1 MTSEFVVTANFL
13 NLRSSPELTPDNI
26 IAKLPRS
33 HVVTVLDTSNSPMW
47 KVRTQLLD
55 TQFEGFVSR
64 KFLQPRQALG
74 PTGSSLKA
82 IIDNGTELS
91 FAQLKPLKSLVNEI
105 QQRLSRLGFY
115 PGGRMIDGQLGQL
128 SSWTWKGLK
137 EFCSAFQLP
146 MVSEAKALDPVLAQA
161 LLDKRQAT
169 VVFDR
174 ARDVKAIAKEIAA
187 IQDATPVP
195 DPVHSCA
202 FLDREVRNSPFINEI
217 PSYPDRLAR
226 RADGQELRS
235 YGRTFTPV
243 GAAEPVIFAPFPLPG
258 VRPVV
263 DTKALNFLSPD
274 IGAAC
279 VCVGSYVDGLDPVQT
294 RWLGRNAFICKQ
306 FGSSTKFIGVLNAV
320 CQINSSFPDCKVDS
334 CRISGEG
341 ITGEG
346 ISKDFDDLVTQMVTY
361 AGPFDSNKIAA
372 MFKRFATRAGLEKWL
387 IGLTGNQA
395 LQFRGY
401 YGRDNQG
408 NPLILIKDPVVRE
421 PQNNNR
427 VVLTADD
434 EVGSGENLVGAYDL
448 TRLMAMLGWHLHL
461 PPETRLPGAQWH
473 SLKSVVRSMGW
484 DTARYVDL
492 ALETLGLM
500 NVVANPVIIS
510 KLGLVDSSMTYT
522 AFVHLEDQ
530 RFSPA
535 KLRTFAFTLW
545 TDLPSSLPNPWVS
558 NGWDGRDNALAVA
571 TVEIIRR
578 IFSEELA

>member
-1 MTSEFVVTANFL
+1 MTSEFVVTADFL

-55 TQFEGFVSR
+55 NQFEGFVSR
-64 KFLQPRQALG
+64 KFLQPRQAPG

-195 DPVHSCA
+195 DSEHSCA

-217 PSYPDRLAR
+217 SSYPERLAR

-235 YGRTFTPV
+235 YGRTFMPV

-258 VRPVV
+258 VRPAV
-263 DTKALNFLSPD
+263 DAKALDFLSPD

-279 VCVGSYVDGLDPVQT
+279 ICVGSYVDGVDPVQT

-306 FGSSTKFIGVLNAV
+306 FGSSTKFIGVLNTV
-320 CQINSSFPDCKVDS
+320 CQINGSFPDCKVDS

-341 ITGEG
+341 I
-346 ISKDFDDLVTQMVTY
+346 SKDFADLVTQMVSY
-361 AGPFDSNKIAA
+361 AGPLDSNQIAA
-372 MFKRFATRAGLEKWL
+372 MFKRFTTRAGLEKWL
-387 IGLTGNQA
+387 IALTGNQA
-395 LQFRGY
+395 LQFRGD
-401 YGRDNQG
+401 YGTD
-408 NPLILIKDPVVRE
+408 PLIKDPVVRE

-434 EVGSGENLVGAYDL
+434 EGVSDPNLVGAYDL
-448 TRLMAMLGWHLHL
+448 TRMMAMLGWHLHL

-500 NVVANPVIIS
+500 NIVANPVIIS
-510 KLGLVDSSMTYT
+510 KLGLVNSSMTYT

-545 TDLPSSLPNPWVS
+545 TDLPSSLPNPWAS
-558 NGWDGRDNALAVA
+558 NGWDDRDNALAVA
-571 TVEIIRR
+571 TVEIIRG
-578 IFSEELA
+578 IFSDELA

>member
-1 MTSEFVVTANFL
+1 MTSEYVVTADFL
-13 NLRSSPELTPDNI
+13 NLRSSPDINSDNI
-26 IAKLPRS
+26 IAILPRS
-33 HVVTVLDTSNSPMW
+33 HVVTVLDVSNSRMW
-47 KVRTQLLD
+47 KVRTQFQD
-55 TQFEGFVSR
+55 TQFEGFASR
-64 KFLQPRQALG
+64 RFLEPRQGPG

-82 IIDNGTELS
+82 IIENGTELS
-91 FAQLKPLKSLVNEI
+91 FAELKPLKILVNEI

-115 PGGRMIDGQLGQL
+115 PGGRMIDGQLGQIN
-128 SSWTWKGLK
+128 SWTWRGLK
-137 EFCSAFQLP
+137 EFCSVFQLP
-146 MVSEAKALDPVLAQA
+146 MVSESKALDPILAQA

-174 ARDVKAIAKEIAA
+174 ARDVKAIAKQIAA
-187 IQDATPVP
+187 IQEATPAP
-195 DPVHSCA
+195 DPPHSCA
-202 FLDREVRNSPFINEI
+202 FLDREVRNSPLVKEI
-217 PSYPDRLAR
+217 PSYPERLAR

-334 CRISGEG
+334 CRISGE
-341 ITGEG
+341 E

-361 AGPFDSNKIAA
+361 AGPFDSNEIAA
-372 MFKRFATRAGLEKWL
+372 MFKRFATRDGLEKWL

-408 NPLILIKDPVVRE
+408 NSLILIKDPVVRE
-421 PQNNNR
+421 PQYNNR

-434 EVGSGENLVGAYDL
+434 EVGSGQNLVGAYDL

-484 DTARYVDL
+484 DTARYVDM

-545 TDLPSSLPNPWVS
+545 TDLPPSLPHPWDVI
-558 NGWDGRDNALAVA
+558 NGWDGRDNAIAVA